1 MYNKLHNKKNHVLLN
16 ILLYLPVMFFLAVDA
31 LSEEKILISSAPFKI
46 YLLYIIA
53 AFISAHLFYKL
64 LMPLHE
70 TGHYQAALFFK
81 KRHHLDVDI
90 WMDKKHTFCSEWRC
104 YGSKEAKLILCAGML
119 FKFVYCIGIIVS
131 FVKMN
136 IKSGMI
142 TFIYVIWFEVVLNA
156 FPILEEADGY
166 KLIHIDVFYNEE
178 IKEPN
183 KKEELFVKRK
193 YPWLL
198 IGMTIAAIVLFNMLD
213 KVLMLLVGLL

>member
-1 MYNKLHNKKNHVLLN
+1 
-16 ILLYLPVMFFLAVDA
+16 
-31 LSEEKILISSAPFKI
+31 
-46 YLLYIIA
+46 
-53 AFISAHLFYKL
+53 
-64 LMPLHE
+64 
-70 TGHYQAALFFK
+70 
-81 KRHHLDVDI
+81 
-90 WMDKKHTFCSEWRC
+90 
-104 YGSKEAKLILCAGML
+104 
-119 FKFVYCIGIIVS
+119 
-131 FVKMN
+131 MN

-166 KLIHIDVFYNEE
+166 KLVHIDVFYNEE

-213 KVLMLLVGLL
+213 KVLMLLVDLL